1 MATLS
6 SASRPIAETA
16 SVSFSHEFDSEVG
29 AVSKS
34 APHIRGLKAEVLRR
48 AIGYSQFSG
57 RWYHKLM
64 VTDMESWISGLAQH
78 GYAILFAAVFLET
91 VGLPVP
97 AALALLIAGAAAAGG
112 SLQVPYA
119 LGGTLLVM
127 LTGDTL
133 MFLLGRY
140 TGWWLLGI
148 LCRISLNPESC
159 ILRSA
164 DAFYRRGRALLVVAK
179 FIPGINT
186 MAPPLAGSMNMRFM
200 PFLRLDLVGAVL
212 YIGAYFGVGF
222 IFSDALMAVT
232 RGYQAFGR
240 VMAWAVIALVTG
252 YVGFR
257 LWLWIRSRS
266 LRPVPLAVPSDV
278 ARELSIGSCVVY
290 DARSHGYFDARAM
303 RIRGSKRLDPNAL
316 HQFDEQFPDGSQ
328 VYLYCTCAREATSTR
343 VARELRE
350 RLDES
355 QVRIAVIKGGL
366 RAWKRAGLPLEAV
379 PSDDIT
385 ALPIFG

>member
-1 MATLS
+1 MVAQARPKSLLS
-6 SASRPIAETA
+6 TIPCRPDI
-16 SVSFSHEFDSEVG
+16 
-29 AVSKS
+29 
-34 APHIRGLKAEVLRR
+34 
-48 AIGYSQFSG
+48 
-57 RWYHKLM
+57 

-78 GYAILFAAVFLET
+78 GYSILFATVFLEA

-112 SLQVPYA
+112 SLRASYA
-119 LGGTLLVM
+119 LGGALLAIS
-127 LTGDTL
+127 TGDTL

-164 DAFYRRGRALLVVAK
+164 DSFYRRGRALLVIAK

-200 PFLRLDLVGAVL
+200 PFLRLDLAGAAL
-212 YIGAYFGVGF
+212 YAGVYFWAGF
-222 IFSDALMAVT
+222 IFSDALVVVT

-240 VMAWAVIALVTG
+240 VMVWAVMALVAG

-257 LWLWIRSRS
+257 VWLWIKSRS
-266 LRPVPLAVPSDV
+266 LRAVPLAVPSEV
-278 ARELSIGSCVVY
+278 AREMSIGSCVVY

-303 RIRGSKRLDPNAL
+303 RIKGSKRLDPNAL
-316 HQFDEQFPDGSQ
+316 NQFDEKFHDGSQ

-343 VARELRE
+343 VARELRN
-350 RLDES
+350 RLDENR
-355 QVRIAVIKGGL
+355 VRIAVIRGGL
-366 RAWKRAGLPLEAV
+366 RAWKKAGLPLEAV

-385 ALPIFG
+385 ALPLFE

>member
-1 MATLS
+1 
-6 SASRPIAETA
+6 
-16 SVSFSHEFDSEVG
+16 
-29 AVSKS
+29 
-34 APHIRGLKAEVLRR
+34 
-48 AIGYSQFSG
+48 
-57 RWYHKLM
+57 
-64 VTDMESWISGLAQH
+64 MESWISGLTQH
-78 GYAILFAAVFLET
+78 GYLILFTAVFLEA

-112 SLQVPYA
+112 SLWVSFA
-119 LGGTLLVM
+119 LGGALLAM

-140 TGWWLLGI
+140 TGWWLLGM

-164 DAFYRRGRALLVVAK
+164 DSFYRRGRALLVIAK

-186 MAPPLAGSMNMRFM
+186 MAPPLAGSMNMRFLT
-200 PFLRLDLVGAVL
+200 FLRLDLAGVVL
-212 YIGAYFGVGF
+212 YVGAYFSVGF
-222 IFSDALMAVT
+222 IFSGALVAVT

-240 VMAWAVIALVTG
+240 VMAWTVVALITG
-252 YVGFR
+252 YVGFQV
-257 LWLWIRSRS
+257 WLWIKSRS
-266 LRPVPLAVPSDV
+266 LRPVPLTVPSEV
-278 ARELSIGSCVVY
+278 ALEMSNGTCVVY

-316 HQFDEQFPDGSQ
+316 HVFDEKFPDGSQ

-350 RLDES
+350 RLDEDR
-355 QVRIAVIKGGL
+355 VRIAVIRGGF
-366 RAWKRAGLPLEAV
+366 RAWKKAGLPLEAV
-379 PSDDIT
+379 PSDDIR
-385 ALPIFG
+385 ALPIFE